1 MQHYPPSPIS
11 NLLSLL
17 SHLPSPFRRRVRDR
31 HRGSAFTL
39 VEMLAVMFI
48 VSILLAVVLGA
59 ASYAGHVAKTSRAR
73 ADLASLADA
82 LDRYRLVFGDY
93 PDVSN
98 ACGLVSFSRKSLSD
112 KEADGK
118 DSDYCFSNLLPRA
131 FSGIDPWGTPYRYA
145 TWRSGDEWGDPV
157 YSLSSAGPDCLG
169 DDSDETHPRPGRKWS
184 DDDILF
190 P

>member
-1 MQHYPPSPIS
+1 MVAQ
-11 NLLSLL
+11 
-17 SHLPSPFRRRVRDR
+17 R
-31 HRGSAFTL
+31 HGGSGFTL

-48 VSILLAVVLGA
+48 VGILLAVVLGA
-59 ASYAGHVAKTSRAR
+59 ARYAGHVAKTSRAK

-93 PDVSN
+93 PDASN

-112 KEADGK
+112 D
-118 DSDYCFSNLLPRA
+118 DDQYYFFSNLLPRA
-131 FSGIDPWGTPYRYA
+131 FSGNDPWGVPYRYA
-145 TWRSGDEWGDPV
+145 TWRSGDEWDDPV
-157 YSLSSAGPDCLG
+157 YSISSSGPDGKG
-169 DDSDETHPRPGRKWS
+169 DDSNDGEPPNGGKWG

>member
-1 MQHYPPSPIS
+1 MLFAIIQ
-11 NLLSLL
+11 
-17 SHLPSPFRRRVRDR
+17 RMVAQR
-31 HRGSAFTL
+31 HGGSAFTL

-48 VSILLAVVLGA
+48 VCILLAVVLGA
-59 ASYAGHVAKTSRAR
+59 ASYAAHVAKTSRAR

-93 PDVSN
+93 PDASN

-112 KEADGK
+112 KATSTK
-118 DSDYCFSNLLPRA
+118 DSDNTYCFSNLLPRA

-157 YSLSSAGPDCLG
+157 YSISSAGPDCMG
-169 DDSDETHPRPGRKWS
+169 DDANEPHPRAGRKWS
-184 DDDILF
+184 DDDILL

>member
-1 MQHYPPSPIS
+1 MIAQ
-11 NLLSLL
+11 
-17 SHLPSPFRRRVRDR
+17 R
-31 HRGSAFTL
+31 HGVSAFTL

-48 VSILLAVVLGA
+48 VSILLAVILGA
-59 ASYAGHVAKTSRAR
+59 ARYAARVAKTSRAR
-73 ADLASLADA
+73 TDLASLADA

-93 PDVSN
+93 PDASN
-98 ACGLVSFSRKSLSD
+98 ACGLVSFTRKSLSAKD
-112 KEADGK
+112 VPGSDG
-118 DSDYCFSNLLPRA
+118 DTYCFSNLLPRA

-157 YSLSSAGPDCLG
+157 YSISSAGPDG
-169 DDSDETHPRPGRKWS
+169 MEDDTKGS

>member
-1 MQHYPPSPIS
+1 MIAQ
-11 NLLSLL
+11 
-17 SHLPSPFRRRVRDR
+17 R
-31 HRGSAFTL
+31 HGGSAFTL

-48 VSILLAVVLGA
+48 VSILLAVILGA
-59 ASYAGHVAKTSRAR
+59 ARYAGYVAKTSRAR

-93 PDVSN
+93 PDASN
-98 ACGLVSFSRKSLSD
+98 ACDLVAFRRDSLSAKD
-112 KEADGK
+112 VAGADGGT
-118 DSDYCFSNLLPRA
+118 YCFSNLLPRA

-145 TWRSGDEWGDPV
+145 TWRSGGDWGDPV
-157 YSLSSAGPDCLG
+157 YSVSSAGPDGMG
-169 DDSDETHPRPGRKWS
+169 DDSKEAHPRQGRKWS